1 MRSMTWYLGAGF
13 AASATL
19 IAATTFSGSLV
30 RAQSGSFYAEAAKPY
45 KGTTIRVLDE
55 ITPLQEALSKI
66 VPEFEKETGI
76 KVEWELLN
84 HFEVINKGQA
94 DMLSGRGY
102 YDAVMMHG
110 FQLGP
115 MLSAGVIRP
124 IDDLVKNPKLADPN
138 LATADFIQR
147 PYKTAA
153 FAKDKQYA
161 FINWNYNQVY
171 WARGDL
177 LSDLEEQTAFK
188 AKYGY
193 DLAPAKTI
201 EQMRDIAEFFTR
213 KKGEKLAGKPLA
225 SDFYGIVLEGIKGG
239 STFGVLWNNF
249 MKNYGGDIVDA
260 AGKPNFDTPE
270 NVAALGMWAQ
280 LWKFAPPGIAEYS
293 LVDVPTVMG
302 NGIAA
307 QTIAWSDFVLGVDKP
322 GVSPFAGK
330 FVYAPVPVK
339 AGSTV
344 RSAEAEPSVTV
355 ISAASKNAEPTFL
368 FLEWLADKKQQD
380 KLIELGQGGVPIR
393 SSSWALPAIKD
404 NPNKTLFAAMES
416 TLEISSAKPKM
427 PKYYELYDMLSSIAQ
442 EVGLGKISPAD
453 AAKKGQAEMLKLCT
467 SCLL

>member
-1 MRSMTWYLGAGF
+1 MTTKWCLAAAM
-13 AASATL
+13 AASAVLWSAGVYADDT
-19 IAATTFSGSLV
+19 
-30 RAQSGSFYAEAAKPY
+30 SFYADAAKPY
-45 KGTTIRVLDE
+45 KGVTIRVLDE
-55 ITPLQEALSKI
+55 ITPLQETLSKI
-66 VPEFEKETGI
+66 VPDFEKETGI

-102 YDAVMMHG
+102 YDAVMLHG

-115 MLSAGVIRP
+115 MISAGVIRP
-124 IDDLVKNPKLADPN
+124 LDDMVGNPKLANPN
-138 LATADFIQR
+138 LNTSDFIQQ

-153 FAKDKQYA
+153 FANGKQYS

-171 WARGDL
+171 WARADL
-177 LSDLEEQTAFK
+177 LNDPGEQAALK

-213 KKGEKLAGKPLA
+213 KKGAMLAGKPLE

-239 STFGVLWNNF
+239 STFPTLWGNLI
-249 MKNYGGDIVDA
+249 KNYGGDLIDA
-260 AGKPNFDTPE
+260 NGKPTFDTPQT
-270 NVAALGMWAQ
+270 VAALKMWRE
-280 LWKFAPPGIAEYS
+280 LWTFAPPGIAEYS

-307 QTIAWSDFVLGVDKP
+307 QSIAWSDFVLGIDKP

-330 FVYAPVPVK
+330 FVYGPIPVK
-339 AGSTV
+339 AGSTAK

-355 ISAASKNAEPTFL
+355 ISAASKSPEATFL

-380 KLIELGQGGVPIR
+380 KLITLGSGGVPIR
-393 SSSWALPAIKD
+393 ASSWALPAIAGSA
-404 NPNKTLFAAMES
+404 NKTLYTAMES
-416 TLEISSAKPKM
+416 TLEVAVAKPKM
-427 PKYYELYDMLSSIAQ
+427 PKFYEIYDVMSGIAQ
-442 EVGLGKISPAD
+442 EVGLGKLSPEAG
-453 AAKKGQAEMLKLCT
+453 AKKGQAEMVKLCADK
-467 SCLL
+467 CLL